1 MLDMR
6 QNESI
11 YIKHQIVCKPKI
23 FEIPLLC
30 TIIKNNDCNENT
42 LNYNFITQ
50 PSVLLLIS
58 IKSNII
64 SKNKKQQSRL
74 TFQFQ
79 KTVAVTKINV
89 NRSSNC
95 IFKCF
100 IYYIYLQIR
109 LCMDKMLF
117 STFFFLPSIQLKKKT
132 NLIKQ

>member
-11 YIKHQIVCKPKI
+11 YIKHEIVCKPKI

-64 SKNKKQQSRL
+64 SKNKKQQSRI

-95 IFKCF
+95 TFKWF

-109 LCMDKMLF
+109 LCMDKMIF
-117 STFFFLPSIQLKKKT
+117 STFFFLPSLQLKKKT